1 MSTKTETVSQNTTTA
16 NDLTSGELEYLS
28 MFGKNR
34 NKTPVR
40 EDQAKAMAR
49 EILELRR
56 ILNAYSSGYY

>member
-1 MSTKTETVSQNTTTA
+1 MSTKIETISQNTTTE
-16 NDLTSGELEYLS
+16 NDLTPGEIEYLA

-34 NKTPVR
+34 NKTLIR
-40 EDQAKAMAR
+40 EDQVKAMAR